1 MIRSYIGSEI
11 QVQWLLRA
19 AATKHISHAYL
30 FTGPRSIGKRTLAAA
45 FAQAILCAKPD
56 PETYLPCGICS
67 HCRRVEHGAHPD
79 VFMLEPPTGK
89 VFYSIEQIREIIE
102 KISLKPVEGTHRI
115 FILPDAEKLTLPA
128 MQSSLKVLEEPP
140 KSGVIILTAASATN
154 VLPTILSRCQEVA
167 LKPSPDMYIAQALA
181 RTRHIELPNAI
192 EAAAQSGGIPG
203 AAIQLLENPDLMRE
217 HERAI
222 HTLHQLLNAQLS
234 EKFAL
239 VDAILKAADKNT
251 REQLKL
257 LLDSWLVWWQ
267 KVLYI
272 SYGINDIFYKNAEYE
287 ALQRYALTV
296 APQSAEQFLRAIIKA
311 QRLLEEN
318 CAPRQVLDVMLQS
331 LPARA

>member
-45 FAQAILCAKPD
+45 FAQAILCAAPD
-56 PETYLPCGICS
+56 PETYVPCGACL
-67 HCRRVEHGAHPD
+67 HCRRIEHGAHPD
-79 VFMLEPPTGK
+79 VFMLEPPAGK
-89 VFYSIEQIREIIE
+89 VLYSIEQIREIIE

-140 KSGVIILTAASATN
+140 PSGVIILTATSAAQL
-154 VLPTILSRCQEVA
+154 LPTILSRCQEVA
-167 LKPSPDMYIAQALA
+167 LKPSPDTYIAQALT
-181 RTRHIELPNAI
+181 RTRQIDATTAI

-203 AAIQLLENPDLMRE
+203 VAIQLLENPELMQE
-217 HERAI
+217 HEHAV
-222 HTLHQLLNAQLS
+222 HTLQQLLSAQLS
-234 EKFAL
+234 EKFVL
-239 VDAILKAADKNT
+239 VDAILKTYEKNT

-267 KVLYI
+267 KILYI
-272 SYGINDIFYKNAEYE
+272 TYGVDDIFYKNAEYE
-287 ALQRYALTV
+287 TLQRYALTI
-296 APQSAEQFLRAIIKA
+296 APQSAEQFLRSIIKA
-311 QRLLEEN
+311 QRLLDEN
-318 CAPRQVLDVMLQS
+318 CAPRQVFDVMLQS
-331 LPARA
+331 LPTQA